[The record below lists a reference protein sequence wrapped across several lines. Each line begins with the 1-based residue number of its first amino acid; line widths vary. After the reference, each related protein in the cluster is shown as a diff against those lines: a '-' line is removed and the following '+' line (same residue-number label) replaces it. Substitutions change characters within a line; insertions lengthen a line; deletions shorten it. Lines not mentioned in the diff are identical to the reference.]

1 METYPHFSVEFSMF
15 STKTEPCPKT
25 GGEAFMSILG
35 LARRLAG
42 VLPTLTVLALLGS
55 VLYLGHVRG
64 WHLEQPADKKDK
76 KADDNKP
83 EGNGDEPPILGQNED
98 SPFGSLPITHDPQ
111 TCELDKKEIKFKDA
125 GDLRKAGIYL
135 AKVEKRPM
143 DNVLIVTASVDHDP
157 TRVARVSARAG
168 GIIRRIT
175 KKEGDDVNANE
186 LLAIVE
192 SGEVGKAKSA
202 FFQAKVQLDLKQQVR
217 ARLQAGLSSEG
228 TILLAD
234 SALREARVQLQ
245 TAYQAL
251 LNLGLKVSLADAEKA
266 TDAELLSSLQ
276 FLGLEKDIDRTLS
289 EESTNNLLAVRNP
302 MDKDGDV
309 LQRDGV
315 TGEAVAAG
323 QMIFVV
329 GDCSR
334 MLLLLD
340 IRQEDQH
347 LIKAGDEQK
356 HLIKAG
362 SEQKHLIETGSA
374 QKVAFIP
381 DGYQGEPIVTKIA
394 WIAHD
399 LDPKTRAVKA
409 CAYIPNKN
417 HQLKAHA
424 FGKAIITIRSKK
436 EALAVPEEAVQW
448 EGCSHIV
455 FVRMEK
461 AVEKKSEADDGNSK
475 KVDEKSDD
483 QNDEKVVF
491 KARKVKLRS
500 NSAFAATALSK
511 LNPAAF
517 AKATRSSFSAAMY

>member
-1 METYPHFSVEFSMF
+1 M
-15 STKTEPCPKT
+15 
-25 GGEAFMSILG
+25 MSILG

-42 VLPTLTVLALLGS
+42 VLPTLMVLALLGS

-76 KADDNKP
+76 NADDNKT
-83 EGNGDEPPILGQNED
+83 EGNGDDPPILGKNED

-111 TCELDKKEIKFKDA
+111 TCRLDQKEIKFKDA
-125 GDLRKAGIYL
+125 GDLRKAGVYL

-175 KKEGDDVNANE
+175 KKEGDDVKANE

-217 ARLQAGLSSEG
+217 ARLQAGISSEG

-234 SALREARVQLQ
+234 SALREAHVQLQ

-266 TDAELLSSLQ
+266 TDAELLNSLQ
-276 FLGLEKDIDRTLS
+276 FLGLEKDIDRSMS

-302 MDKDGDV
+302 IDKDGDV

-329 GDCSR
+329 GDCTR

-340 IRQEDQH
+340 IRQEDQEPF
-347 LIKAGDEQK
+347 KAG
-356 HLIKAG
+356 AR
-362 SEQKHLIETGSA
+362 

-381 DGYQGEPIVTKIA
+381 DGYKGKPIETEIA

-399 LDPKTRAVKA
+399 LDPKTRSVKA
-409 CAYIPNKN
+409 CAYIPNLN

-424 FGKAIITIRSKK
+424 FGKAIITVRSEK
-436 EALAVPEEAVQW
+436 EVLAVPEEAVQW

-461 AVEKKSEADDGNSK
+461 AVDKKSEADDDKGK

-491 KARKVKLRS
+491 KARKVKLGLRRDGFVEIEPGS
-500 NSAFAATALSK
+500 LREGDTIVVLGSHVLKSELLKDRIGAAEE
-511 LNPAAF
+511 
-517 AKATRSSFSAAMY
+517 